1 MSHAYRYCAF
11 LFCSLIVLALI
22 SSSAACQLRPA
33 GPDIQALVNAGEFQK
48 ADLAIREKLAQDTT
62 MSASDR
68 LALDFERQRMDRI
81 KRDFR
86 KTEPEVRAFIAKW
99 MPDAREADYQRWEK
113 SGALEMMKIDGQK
126 RYFNNA
132 ARNLFRIEPAAR
144 ALWADKHRG
153 DPPTTGIASESGLD
167 SHIATVMSD
176 AVKTGTPFVQ
186 PVRLRIGYRIAVDAD
201 AVPAGETIRCWI
213 PFPREIPGRQGDI
226 TVLSSEPPR
235 HLVADNDT
243 YLQRTVYLEKTAVA
257 GQKTVFSAGYEYT
270 AHGVYVPVEASKVKS
285 VPSRPDLEP
294 FLREEPPHILFTPAL
309 RALSAQVVGQERNP
323 LLVARRLFSWIDANI
338 PWASAREYST
348 VPSLSDYAFTNRHGD
363 CGMQTMLFVT
373 LLRMNG
379 IPARWQ
385 SGWEFRPPENSMHDW
400 GMVYFEPYGWVP
412 MDATYGPRKSD
423 DEAMKFF
430 YVNGMDSYRLIFN
443 DATWRQ
449 FYPAKIHPRSE
460 TVDSQRGEVEWRGGN
475 LYFDQWDWDM
485 EWSVVGK

>member
-1 MSHAYRYCAF
+1 MTYPYRYCCV
-11 LFCSLIVLALI
+11 LFCSLFVFLLLP
-22 SSSAACQLRPA
+22 SSADCLADPA
-33 GPDIQALVNAGEFQK
+33 ASDIQALVNAGEFQK
-48 ADLAIREKLAQDTT
+48 ADRAIREKLAQDTT
-62 MSASDR
+62 LSVADR
-68 LALDFERQRMDRI
+68 LALDFERQRMARI
-81 KRDFR
+81 RRDFT
-86 KTEPEVRAFIAKW
+86 KTEPEVRAFVAKW

-132 ARNLFRIEPAAR
+132 ARNLFRIDSAAR
-144 ALWADKHRG
+144 AVWTEKHRS
-153 DPPTTGIASESGLD
+153 DPPATGMASESGLD
-167 SHIATVMSD
+167 SHIASVMSD

-186 PVRLRIGYRIAVDAD
+186 PVRLHIGYRIAVDAD
-201 AVPAGETIRCWI
+201 AVPPGETIRCWI

-226 TVLSSEPPR
+226 RVLSSEPPR
-235 HLVADNDT
+235 HLIADNDA
-243 YLQRTVYLEKTAVA
+243 YLQRTVYLEKAAAA
-257 GQKTVFSAGYEYT
+257 GQKTVFSVGYEYT
-270 AHGVYVPVEASKVKS
+270 AHGVYVPVEASKVKP
-285 VPSRPDLEP
+285 VTSRPDLEP

-309 RALSAQVVGQERNP
+309 RAVSAQVVGQERNP
-323 LLVARRLFSWIDANI
+323 LLVARKLFSWMDVHV

-385 SGWEFRPPENSMHDW
+385 SGWEFRPPGDSMHDW

-423 DEAMKFF
+423 DNAMKFF

-443 DATWRQ
+443 DAWGSPL
-449 FYPAKIHPRSE
+449 YPAKMFPRSE
-460 TVDSQRGEVEWRGGN
+460 TIDSQRGEVEWRGGN
-475 LYFDQWDWDM
+475 LYFDQWDWDI